1 VIDAASMAEI
11 LQFIG
16 TMIPMCTL
24 LVILY
29 IIVYIRNRTMKQVR
43 ARKVRVRE

>member
-1 VIDAASMAEI
+1 VIDTATMAEI
-11 LQFIG
+11 MQFVG
-16 TMIPMCTL
+16 TMIPICTL

-29 IIVYIRNRTMKQVR
+29 IIVYIRNHILKQAR